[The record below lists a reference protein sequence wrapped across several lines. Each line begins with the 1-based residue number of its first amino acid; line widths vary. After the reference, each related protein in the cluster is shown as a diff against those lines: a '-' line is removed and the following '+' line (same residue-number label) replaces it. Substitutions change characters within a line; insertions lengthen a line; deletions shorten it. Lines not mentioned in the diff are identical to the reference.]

1 MNALASRLYSCMDC
15 RHLGHFAVRWDY
27 LNEADAI
34 GTGWLVC
41 RECTALVQRFSVVGG
56 RFRGNGRYLDAFQEQ
71 IEREDTFAA
80 LRELEVD

>member
-1 MNALASRLYSCMDC
+1 MDC
-15 RHLGHFAVRWDY
+15 RHLGNFAVRWDY

-41 RECTALVQRFSVVGG
+41 QECAGLVERFSVAGG
-56 RFRGNGRYLDAFQEQ
+56 RFRGHGRYLSAFREQ
-71 IEREDTFAA
+71 IARQDTFTA